1 MGHQAKLLTLLHLLS
16 LRTDMGTSTL
26 LLVLLAAI
34 YVAPSVYSLESKDAL
49 SALDKIMQRLDILKE
64 LEDSTF
70 KIVEK
75 KDEAVIP
82 AAPAAE
88 EAAAPAAEE
97 AAAPAAEEKAAPAA
111 EEAAAP
117 AETELPEAEPEETEA
132 PEAEP
137 EETEAS

>member
-75 KDEAVIP
+75 KDEAVK
-82 AAPAAE
+82 A
-88 EAAAPAAEE
+88 
-97 AAAPAAEEKAAPAA
+97 AAPAA

-117 AETELPEAEPEETEA
+117 AETEETEAEPEETEA
-132 PEAEP
+132 P
-137 EETEAS
+137 T